1 MGDGE
6 LPGEVEGGAADGE
19 QGQQSE
25 KAEKVKEK
33 VAPHGG
39 NVIQLKVNS
48 ESQHT
53 ETVKKIVCAGFYAKK
68 GNGKKAEKGIREK
81 DYANARNYDTL

>member
-1 MGDGE
+1 MG
-6 LPGEVEGGAADGE
+6 V
-19 QGQQSE
+19 S
-25 KAEKVKEK
+25 
-33 VAPHGG
+33 
-39 NVIQLKVNS
+39 LKVNS

-81 DYANARNYDTL
+81 DYSKARNYDTL

>member
-1 MGDGE
+1 M
-6 LPGEVEGGAADGE
+6 A
-19 QGQQSE
+19 
-25 KAEKVKEK
+25 KAEKKQVSLE
-33 VAPHGG
+33 A

-68 GNGKKAEKGIREK
+68 GDGKKAEKGIREK
-81 DYANARNYDTL
+81 DYSKARNYDTL